1 MKFAIIKGQLTHISK
16 VEKGT
21 IGREF
26 GYNNQLVIAC
36 GGKDRQYFKPLK
48 AKTLI
53 RYARQV

>member
-36 GGKDRQYFKPLK
+36 GGKVRQYFKPLK

-53 RYARQV
+53 RYAR